1 MKCDY
6 CEETNDNVV
15 IIPKP
20 KFFVWKEKYQPLI
33 QAISDIQD
41 YVCLNCLEFE
51 MDETKNM

>member
-15 IIPKP
+15 IFPKP
-20 KFFVWKEKYQPLI
+20 KFFVWNEKYQPLI

-41 YVCLNCLEFE
+41 YICLNCLEFE
-51 MDETKNM
+51 MDETKNL